1 MNLARS
7 QERFKTKKTT
17 YYFSSDAQFLLHDV
31 NHAEQTDRTAEAEVE
46 DLATAARLIEQRRQ
60 RAVNDVADVRE
71 VSLQRLIVTTTNHS
85 TADM

>member
-1 MNLARS
+1 MNLARTL
-7 QERFKTKKTT
+7 QNAKIT

-31 NHAEQTDRTAEAEVE
+31 NHAEQADGTAEAEVE